1 MPRAQLPELF
11 AKIELSPRA
20 ELPYRAA
27 AHLALVNHVGLLAL
41 FVAFGI
47 WPMAAFNLLSIALFV
62 IVIALIRTKR
72 VVLGMFIA
80 IGEVIVHQLLAVHFT
95 GWTPGFQYYL
105 MTVAALP
112 LMLPRVP
119 VAQRV
124 SFGIVPVLAFVAMIF
139 AHDPTPPNPFP
150 ERVAVFLGYANLLIS
165 LSAPW
170 LFVYYFQRGAE
181 LVEAELGRAA
191 HRSEQLLHCIMPPS
205 IVKRLRE
212 DEIVADSLDDVSILF
227 CDIVGFTSLAE
238 RTSPEELVR
247 MLDEVF
253 AGFDDLVADH
263 ELEKIKTIGDAYM
276 VAAGVPEAL
285 EGHAERLA
293 ELALAIRESTHNYAE
308 RSGRPLSLR
317 LGMHRGRAVAGV
329 IGKTKFAYDIWG
341 DAVNTAA
348 RMESHGE
355 PDRIHISS
363 AMAQVLRERFEV
375 SPRGEVEIKG
385 KGKMQTFWLEGR
397 RAQPRAWDEV

>member
-1 MPRAQLPELF
+1 VPSALLPELF
-11 AKIELSPRA
+11 AKTELSPRA

-27 AHLALVNHVGLLAL
+27 ALLALVNHVGLLTL

-47 WPMAAFNLLSIALFV
+47 WPMAAFNLLSVALFV
-62 IVIALIRTKR
+62 IVLVLIRTNR

-80 IGEVIVHQLLAVHFT
+80 IGEVIIHQILAVHFT
-95 GWTPGFQYYL
+95 GWTPGFQYYRV
-105 MTVAALP
+105 TVAALP

-124 SFGIVPVLAFVAMIF
+124 SFGVVPVLAFVAMIF
-139 AHDPTPPNPFP
+139 LHDPTPPNPFP
-150 ERVAVFLGYANLLIS
+150 ERVAVSLGYINLLIS
-165 LSAPW
+165 LSVPW
-170 LFVYYFQRGAE
+170 VFVYYFYYFQRGAE
-181 LVEAELGRAA
+181 LAEAELARAA
-191 HRSEQLLHCIMPPS
+191 QRAEQLLYCIMPPS

-212 DEIVADSLDDVSILF
+212 DEVVADSLDDVSILF
-227 CDIVGFTSLAE
+227 CGFTSLAE

-276 VAAGVPEAL
+276 VAAGVPEPL

-293 ELALAIRESTHNYAE
+293 ELALAIRESTHNYAA
-308 RSGRPLSLR
+308 RTGRPLSLR
-317 LGMHRGRAVAGV
+317 LGMHRGQAVAGV
-329 IGKTKFAYDIWG
+329 IGKSKFAYDIWG

-397 RAQPRAWDEV
+397 RASSSNRPT